1 MHATIPKG
9 FVGGF
14 EFTVFQ
20 RNLNHA
26 RETMEVCLRVLKKSN
41 KRRSDSYSVKK
52 TVHWLYPILPFGIVA
67 CTFVS
72 DDLSRNRCI
81 QEFQVVCT
89 CMIFNHILIFTIKSN
104 SFKKAIRRGIC
115 TQDTLVFFS
124 RAVIEY
130 GDVSGSATG
139 RLHFFGRRPK
149 PRAGHFKDLTKI
161 KTRSW
166 RDSGTQRGV
175 PSPFLKATQVG

>member
-9 FVGGF
+9 FVGGI

-41 KRRSDSYSVKK
+41 KSRSDSYSVKK
-52 TVHWLYPILPFGIVA
+52 TVYWLYPILPFGIVA
-67 CTFVS
+67 CTFFS

-104 SFKKAIRRGIC
+104 IFKKAIRRGYFYPGYHS
-115 TQDTLVFFS
+115 FFS
-124 RAVIEY
+124 RVRRL
-130 GDVSGSATG
+130 SAEMFRDRLQVDYISSAEG
-139 RLHFFGRRPK
+139 RSHERVTLKTWPK
-149 PRAGHFKDLTKI
+149 SKPVQEKTLAPSRAFPAL
-161 KTRSW
+161 
-166 RDSGTQRGV
+166 
-175 PSPFLKATQVG
+175 F

>member
-9 FVGGF
+9 CVGGF

-41 KRRSDSYSVKK
+41 KSRSDSYSVKK
-52 TVHWLYPILPFGIVA
+52 TVYWLYPILPFGIVA
-67 CTFVS
+67 CTFFS

-104 SFKKAIRRGIC
+104 SFKKAIRRGHFYPGYH
-115 TQDTLVFFS
+115 TFFL
-124 RAVIEY
+124 AC
-130 GDVSGSATG
+130 GDCVRRCFGIGYPFRKRLWHPAGRSQPFFKSNSSGLESNTS
-139 RLHFFGRRPK
+139 K
-149 PRAGHFKDLTKI
+149 
-161 KTRSW
+161 
-166 RDSGTQRGV
+166 
-175 PSPFLKATQVG
+175 

>member
-41 KRRSDSYSVKK
+41 KSRSDSYSVKK
-52 TVHWLYPILPFGIVA
+52 TVYWLYPILPFGIVA
-67 CTFVS
+67 CTFFS

-104 SFKKAIRRGIC
+104 SFKKAIRRGFFYPGYHSF
-115 TQDTLVFFS
+115 FFS
-124 RAVIEY
+124 RAAIEC
-130 GDVSGSATG
+130 GDVSGSAIG
-139 RLHFFGRRPK
+139 RLHFFGRRLK

-166 RDSGTQRGV
+166 KDSGTQ
-175 PSPFLKATQVG
+175 

>member
-1 MHATIPKG
+1 MHATIPKVCVCG
-9 FVGGF
+9 FD
-14 EFTVFQ
+14 FTVFQ

-41 KRRSDSYSVKK
+41 KSRSDSYSVKK

-104 SFKKAIRRGIC
+104 SFKKAIRRGYLYPGYLSFFLACGDWVWRCFGIGYRSI
-115 TQDTLVFFS
+115 TLL
-124 RAVIEY
+124 RPKAE
-130 GDVSGSATG
+130 ATG
-139 RLHFFGRRPK
+139 GSL
-149 PRAGHFKDLTKI
+149 
-161 KTRSW
+161 
-166 RDSGTQRGV
+166 
-175 PSPFLKATQVG
+175 